1 MSNFI
6 FKFVEGGVRPR
17 VGREPRGSRSSSL
30 PPANSSR
37 SRNLESENPRKF
49 ESLERERE
57 SSSIDMA
64 DKNNEEDCIEGEG
77 GKSNVSVVPFPICF
91 VRPTFDR

>member
-17 VGREPRGSRSSSL
+17 VGREPRGSRSSPL
-30 PPANSSR
+30 PPVNSSR

-64 DKNNEEDCIEGEG
+64 DKNNEEDCIEGG
-77 GKSNVSVVPFPICF
+77 GKE
-91 VRPTFDR
+91 